1 LQEKIVAL
9 ELMGSV
15 FIYKK
20 NTILL
25 RMWWV
30 QEWRFAGTRVL
41 EESLSPSQFDYY
53 PQDCV

>member
-1 LQEKIVAL
+1 MEYLIDVAKDEPLWLEFVLDSVVESSDDLQEKIVAL

-25 RMWWV
+25 RM
-30 QEWRFAGTRVL
+30 
-41 EESLSPSQFDYY
+41 
-53 PQDCV
+53 